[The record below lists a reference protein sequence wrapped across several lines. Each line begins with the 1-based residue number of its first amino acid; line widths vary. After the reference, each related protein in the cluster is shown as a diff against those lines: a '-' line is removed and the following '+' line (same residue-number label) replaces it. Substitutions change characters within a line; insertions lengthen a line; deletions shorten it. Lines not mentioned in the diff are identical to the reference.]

1 MITNLSLRYAFVLIA
16 ILGLAVWC
24 TAIVM
29 IFVGKSL
36 RRRTAQSYWNLVE
49 RYGAKAH

>member
-36 RRRTAQSYWNLVE
+36 RRRTARSYWNLVE